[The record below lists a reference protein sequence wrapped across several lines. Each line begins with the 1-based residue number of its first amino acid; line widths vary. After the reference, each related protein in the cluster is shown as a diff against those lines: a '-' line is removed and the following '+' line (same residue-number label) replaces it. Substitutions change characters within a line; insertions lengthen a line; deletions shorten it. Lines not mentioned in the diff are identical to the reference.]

1 MKTKVHDNAGKF
13 AKYDDVFLLDNVEEQ
28 AKAGNNLIMQAY
40 DHDVGT
46 CDLLGEANPVSLLK
60 MCADE
65 EKHIHK
71 LDIFY
76 EFKKTGFLVF
86 ESRFVY

>member
-1 MKTKVHDNAGKF
+1 
-13 AKYDDVFLLDNVEEQ
+13 
-28 AKAGNNLIMQAY
+28 MQAY

-71 LDIFY
+71 LDIFH